1 MAAACSWHV
10 DSLFR
15 STSMKLL
22 LVSGIGLTP
31 DLQLGTRHSRAVAAH
46 AVETAVSAMRERE
59 VFLGR
64 ATPPSLF
71 FVSYLLRLVRPRP
84 PCRCKLQRTKV
95 WRGENI
101 GQTVEDLD

>member
-22 LVSGIGLTP
+22 LDSGIGLTP

-59 VFLGR
+59 VFLGF
-64 ATPPSLF
+64 ASSPTAPPPVGRPKAQYPLGCRTS
-71 FVSYLLRLVRPRP
+71 VSR
-84 PCRCKLQRTKV
+84 
-95 WRGENI
+95 
-101 GQTVEDLD
+101 